1 MNNLVRYLPGV
12 VVGIAGLYLAS
23 TAWPPRDAPNAM
35 QLSEFSKLPIVER
48 GRIKPIDTLARTS
61 LMIVSGRQTFK
72 DETGQRQPAIK
83 WLMEVLTSRLSHK
96 GKAERYE
103 VFRIENDQLLNMLGL
118 KAKPEFYRYS
128 IEELAP
134 RIEKLQEE
142 ATRARKVE
150 PRQRNS
156 FDQKTVE
163 LAEHLELYIQLAQ
176 WREMLPVPPASQG
189 QEWKTFFQGLQEWE
203 PFVKALKEDKSFGA
217 AVAEARQNGQPVPPA
232 GALFGLMLAYSQGN
246 VEQFN
251 SQLADYQ
258 QQLADLIPGAVR
270 TAKYET
276 FFNQF
281 APFYQCMLLYVVVFL
296 LVCFAWL
303 FYPPLRT
310 AAFWLSVLVLVV
322 HTWALLT
329 RMYIQGRPPITNLY
343 SSAVF
348 IGWAGV
354 VLGLI
359 LERIYRNGLGTAA
372 GAVLGALTLFVAHY
386 LAGSGDTLEMMQ
398 AVLDTNFWLAT
409 HVTVVN
415 LGYMATFVAGA
426 IGIGYIVVG
435 VFTPY
440 LTRGVSR
447 DLTQMIYGVLCFATL
462 LSFTGTV
469 LGGIW
474 ADQSWGRFWGWDP
487 KENGALMI
495 VLVNALIL
503 HARWAGMVKQRGMAV
518 LSLVGNMV
526 TGWSYFGTNQLGVG
540 LHAYGFNNTLAFGL
554 TVFWCTQIVLIGV
567 GLLPLKWWRSF
578 APTKEA
584 APGRNFASTKETA
597 TARA

>member
-1 MNNLVRYLPGV
+1 MNNMVRFLPGV
-12 VVGIAGLYLAS
+12 VVAIAGLYLAT
-23 TAWPPRDAPNAM
+23 TALPPQDAPGTM
-35 QLSEFSKLPIVER
+35 QLSEFSKIPIVER
-48 GRIKPIDTLARTS
+48 GRVKPIDTLARTS

-72 DETGQRQPAIK
+72 DDKGERQPAIK
-83 WLMEVLTSRLSHK
+83 WLMEVLTSRISHT
-96 GKAERYE
+96 GKTEKYE

-163 LAEHLELYIQLAQ
+163 LAEHLELYIQLVQ
-176 WREMLPVPPASQG
+176 WEEMLPVPPASQD
-189 QEWKTFFQGLQEWE
+189 QEWQPLFEGLRAWE
-203 PFVKALKEDKSFGA
+203 PFVQALKEKKSFGA
-217 AVAEARQNGQPVPPA
+217 AVAQARQAGQPIPPA
-232 GALFGLMLAYSQGN
+232 GALFGLMLAYSQGD
-246 VEQFN
+246 VEHFN

-258 QQLADLIPGAVR
+258 QQLVGLIPSAVR
-270 TAKYET
+270 MAGYET

-281 APFYQCMLLYVVVFL
+281 APFYQCTLLYVMVFL

-303 FYPPLRT
+303 FYPPLRK
-310 AAFWLSVLVLVV
+310 AAFWLAVLVLVV
-322 HTWALLT
+322 HTWALVS
-329 RMYIQGRPPITNLY
+329 RMVIQGRPPVTNLY

-354 VLGLI
+354 ILGLI
-359 LERIYRNGLGTAA
+359 LEAIYRNGLGTAA
-372 GAVLGALTLFVAHY
+372 GAVLGSLTLFVAHY

-426 IGIGYIVVG
+426 IGIGYVIVG
-435 VFTPY
+435 FFTPY
-440 LTRGVSR
+440 LTREVSR

-526 TGWSYFGTNQLGVG
+526 TAWSYFGTNQLGVG

-554 TVFWCTQIVLIGV
+554 TVFWCSQIVLIGM

-578 APTKEA
+578 APTKETA
-584 APGRNFASTKETA
+584 KETV
-597 TARA
+597 TALA

>member
-1 MNNLVRYLPGV
+1 MNSIARLLPGI
-12 VVGIAGLYLAS
+12 VVGIAGLFLVTSAL
-23 TAWPPRDAPNAM
+23 PPQDAADEM
-35 QLSEFSKLPIVER
+35 QLSAFGKIPVVER
-48 GRIKPIDTLARTS
+48 GRGKPFDTLARTS

-72 DETGQRQPAIK
+72 DDKGQRQPAIK

-96 GKAERYE
+96 GKAEKYE

-128 IEELAP
+128 IEELGP
-134 RIEKLQEE
+134 KFEKLQQE
-142 ATRARKVE
+142 ATRAHKVP
-150 PRQRNS
+150 PRERNS

-163 LAEHLELYIQLAQ
+163 LAEHLELYIQLARWQ
-176 WREMLPVPPASQG
+176 EMLPVPPAS
-189 QEWKTFFQGLQEWE
+189 EDRDWKSLFQGLQEWE
-203 PFVKALKEDKSFGA
+203 PFVKALKEDKPFET
-217 AVAEARQNGQPVPPA
+217 AVAEARQNGQAVPPA
-232 GALFGLMLAYSQGN
+232 GALFGLMLAYSNGD
-246 VEQFN
+246 VEKFN
-251 SQLADYQ
+251 TQLADYQ
-258 QQLADLIPGAVR
+258 QQLEGLIPRA
-270 TAKYET
+270 ASLASYEA
-276 FFNQF
+276 FFNHF

-303 FYPPLRT
+303 FYPPLT
-310 AAFWLSVLVLVV
+310 KAAFWLSVLILVV
-322 HTWALLT
+322 HTWALGT
-329 RMYIQGRPPITNLY
+329 RMYIQGRPPVTNLY

-354 VLGLI
+354 ILGI
-359 LERIYRNGLGTAA
+359 VLERIFRNGLGIAK
-372 GAVLGALTLFVAHY
+372 GAILGAATLFVAHY
-386 LAGSGDTLEMMQ
+386 LASSGDTLEMMQ

-409 HVTVVN
+409 HVTIVN
-415 LGYMATFVAGA
+415 LGYMATFKAGVLGMA
-426 IGIGYIVVG
+426 YIIVG
-435 VFTPY
+435 FFTPF
-440 LTRGVSR
+440 LTRDVAKTLS
-447 DLTQMIYGVLCFATL
+447 QMIYGVLCFAIL

-526 TGWSYFGTNQLGVG
+526 TAWSYFGTNQLGVG

-554 TVFWCTQIVLIGV
+554 TVFWCTQIALIGL

-578 APTKEA
+578 APSNQT
-584 APGRNFASTKETA
+584 APT
-597 TARA
+597 RA

>member
-1 MNNLVRYLPGV
+1 MNNLARLLPGI
-12 VVGIAGLYLAS
+12 VVGIAGLFLI
-23 TAWPPRDAPNAM
+23 TAALPPRDAADEM
-35 QLSEFSKLPIVER
+35 QLSEFGKIPIVER
-48 GRIKPIDTLARTS
+48 GRVKPFDTLARTS

-72 DETGQRQPAIK
+72 DDKGQSGQPAIK

-96 GKAERYE
+96 GKAEKYE
-103 VFRIENDQLLNMLGL
+103 VFRIENDQLLNTLGL
-118 KAKPEFYRYS
+118 KVKPEFYRYS

-134 RIEKLQEE
+134 KFEKLQQE
-142 ATRARKVE
+142 ATRAQKVP
-150 PRQRNS
+150 PRERNA

-163 LAEHLELYIQLAQ
+163 LAEHLQLYIQLARWQ
-176 WREMLPVPPASQG
+176 EMLPVPPSSGDQD
-189 QEWKTFFQGLQEWE
+189 WKSLFQGLQEWE
-203 PFVKALKEDKSFGA
+203 PFVKALKEDKPFET
-217 AVAEARQNGQPVPPA
+217 AVAEARQNGQSIPPA
-232 GALFGLMLAYSQGN
+232 GDLFALLLAYGN
-246 VEQFN
+246 GDVEKFN
-251 SQLADYQ
+251 TQLADYQ
-258 QQLADLIPGAVR
+258 RQLESLIPGAVQK
-270 TAKYET
+270 ADYET
-276 FFNQF
+276 FFNHF
-281 APFYQCMLLYVVVFL
+281 APFYQCTLLYVVVFL

-303 FYPPLRT
+303 FYPPLSR

-322 HTWALLT
+322 HTGALIM
-329 RMYIQGRPPITNLY
+329 RMYLQGRPPVTNLY

-354 VLGLI
+354 LLGLI
-359 LERIYRNGLGTAA
+359 LEAMFRNGLGTAV
-372 GAVLGALTLFVAHY
+372 GAILGSLTLFVAHY
-386 LAGSGDTLEMMQ
+386 LGGSGDTLEMMQ
-398 AVLDTNFWLAT
+398 AVLDTNIWLAT

-415 LGYMATFVAGA
+415 LGYMATFVAG
-426 IGIGYIVVG
+426 GLGMKYILLG

-440 LTRGVSR
+440 LSR
-447 DLTQMIYGVLCFATL
+447 DRAKMINQMIYGVLCFATL

-526 TGWSYFGTNQLGVG
+526 TAWSYFGTNQLGVG

-554 TVFWCTQIVLIGV
+554 TVFWCTQIVLVGI

-578 APTKEA
+578 APANVA
-584 APGRNFASTKETA
+584 AA
-597 TARA
+597 TRG